1 MAVGA
6 GGRSLATLT
15 NLEAQLAKRTHDQ
28 ITGTLTL
35 GIEATLQLRSGW
47 NTSNERNRGCD
58 YVPYAVL
65 SRLTRQSTGVIA
77 RTFPINLVEGC
88 AGN

>member
-15 NLEAQLAKRTHDQ
+15 NLEAQLAKGQDQ

-35 GIEATLQLRSGW
+35 GLGLLCNYGRVGISRMKETEDAIMSLTQ
-47 NTSNERNRGCD
+47 
-58 YVPYAVL
+58 YPAV
-65 SRLTRQSTGVIA
+65 
-77 RTFPINLVEGC
+77 
-88 AGN
+88 